1 MNKKQAL
8 LKQLSRKEPSTLT
21 VSVNDL
27 NGLLL
32 QISLAIMMIFVMAY
46 FIFRTQKNEKILE
59 IQRQKLELAVDTVDK
74 EYKVRYGL
82 NVLTS
87 GITRREGS
95 TNVYFDA
102 SSIITNG
109 AMTQNHAIRAA
120 FISAS
125 QNGQADFADKLA
137 LRKGWWD
144 KVMKAAALDSDITQE
159 NTQWLNDTVDTCIAD
174 YVDSVHAIQYGCATM
189 LQKYWSEH
197 PQQVKDEEIEKIL
210 TKFNTADEKTKMLLI
225 TDLAEALRRYSIE
238 TLSKLAGAELLQ

>member
-8 LKQLSRKEPSTLT
+8 LKQLSRKGPSALT

>member
-1 MNKKQAL
+1 VNKKQAL
-8 LKQLSRKEPSTLT
+8 LKQLSRKEPSALT

-59 IQRQKLELAVDTVDK
+59 IQRQKLELAVETVDK

-87 GITRREGS
+87 GLTRREGS

-125 QNGQADFADKLA
+125 QNGQTDFADKLA

>member
-1 MNKKQAL
+1 MNKKHAL
-8 LKQLSRKEPSTLT
+8 LKQLTRKSSSSPT
-21 VSVNDL
+21 VSVDDL

-59 IQRQKLELAVDTVDK
+59 IQRQKLELAVETVDK
-74 EYKVRYGL
+74 EYKLRYGL
-82 NVLTS
+82 NVLTA
-87 GITRREGS
+87 GLTREDGS

-109 AMTQNHAIRAA
+109 QMTQNHAVRAA
-120 FISAS
+120 FMSAS
-125 QNGQADFADKLA
+125 QNGQSDFKDKLS

-144 KVMKAAALDSDITQE
+144 KVIEVAAIEDDITQE
-159 NTQWLNDTVDTCIAD
+159 NTKWLNDTADTCISD

-189 LQKYWSEH
+189 LQKYWMEH
-197 PQQVKDEEIEKIL
+197 PQQVKDKEIEAIL
-210 TKFNTADEKTKMLLI
+210 SKFNTADEKTKMLLI

-238 TLSKLAGAELLQ
+238 TLSRLAGAELLQ

>member
-8 LKQLSRKEPSTLT
+8 LKQLSRKEPSALT